1 MEGEGVRHKN
11 YRQLTPKFS
20 HCTKWLI
27 KYKHVVIIENS
38 RRVWCLILIIPSLR
52 CLQQKDCH
60 KFETAWGTECDP
72 SLKMKPQM
80 ENSGLNC
87 HIAHCESSVR
97 WTELLVFAEFCLD
110 SLGSVWLVLQV
121 SPLLGQFVFSSD
133 WTLFSSHHLLPHA
146 HARIWIGTLCCVAR
160 IVRRPY

>member
-87 HIAHCESSVR
+87 HIAHCKSSVR

-110 SLGSVWLVLQV
+110 SLGSVWLVLQA
-121 SPLLGQFVFSSD
+121 SPLSVCLQQRLNPV
-133 WTLFSSHHLLPHA
+133 LLPPPPSSCTCSDLD
-146 HARIWIGTLCCVAR
+146 RYSVLCCTNC
-160 IVRRPY
+160 